1 MMHKWDAFV
10 TNSTKTVGVPHVSW
24 WKIGNHAIAMS
35 ESPDGVVID
44 PNTVEQKGAV
54 KYLDKNLGYGKDVT
68 FTNNPAH
75 EHTERD
81 GTLWSTVAA
90 VRFVSRTRLNI
101 W

>member
-1 MMHKWDAFV
+1 M
-10 TNSTKTVGVPHVSW
+10 
-24 WKIGNHAIAMS
+24 
-35 ESPDGVVID
+35 
-44 PNTVEQKGAV
+44 VEQKGAV
-54 KYLDKNLGYGKDVT
+54 KYLDKNLGYGSDVT
-68 FTNNPAH
+68 FTINPAH